1 MASNKDTITY
11 KIIHVPKTSP
21 QLADIVTK
29 TRTTRLHTLETDP
42 TSWLSNHAAE
52 LALPISVWER
62 RLTSPDITIFVCIA
76 TSSDEHGRDP
86 ETNLL
91 QSEWAGFAALRGP
104 MKYEDYYASPDMG
117 LPIPASPEEEGRWH
131 MYDLYTLPKHRGQGV
146 ARKLIEE
153 CVATAVKYTGGCEPA
168 LAPSAHNPE
177 VKHARIR
184 LFMNPKNVW
193 LITVYENMGFVK
205 AGKVTLAEGFR
216 ANSMDESIPAN
227 TRDTK
232 EMVDVWHTRYGLAME
247 QVVKIR

>member
-21 QLADIVTK
+21 RLAEIVTK
-29 TRTTRLHTLETDP
+29 TRATRLHTLETDP

-52 LALPISVWER
+52 SALPISVWER
-62 RLTSPDITIFVCIA
+62 RLTSPGITVLVCIA
-76 TSSDEHGRDP
+76 TSSNEDGSDP

-104 MKYEDYYASPDMG
+104 MKYEDYYITFDMG
-117 LPIPASPEEEGRWH
+117 LPTPASPEEERRWH
-131 MYDLYTLPKHRGQGV
+131 LYDLYTMPKHRGQGV
-146 ARKLIEE
+146 AKSLIDE
-153 CVATAVKYTGGCEPA
+153 CIATAVRYTEGSEPA
-168 LAPSAHNPE
+168 LTPSAHIPE

-184 LFMNPKNVW
+184 LFMNPKNAW
-193 LITVYENMGFVK
+193 LITVYEKMGFVK
-205 AGKVTLAEGFR
+205 AGMVTLAEGFK

-227 TRDTK
+227 TRETK
-232 EMVDVWHTRYGLAME
+232 ELVGVWHTRYGLAME

>member
-21 QLADIVTK
+21 RLAEIVTK
-29 TRTTRLHTLETDP
+29 TRATRLHTLETDP

-52 LALPISVWER
+52 SALPISVWER
-62 RLTSPDITIFVCIA
+62 RLTSPGITVLVCIV
-76 TSSDEHGRDP
+76 TSSNEDGSDP

-104 MKYEDYYASPDMG
+104 MKYEDYYITFDMG
-117 LPIPASPEEEGRWH
+117 LPTPASPEEERRWH
-131 MYDLYTLPKHRGQGV
+131 LYDLYTMPKHRGQGV
-146 ARKLIEE
+146 AKSLIDE
-153 CVATAVKYTGGCEPA
+153 CIATAVRYTEGSEPA
-168 LAPSAHNPE
+168 LTPSAHIPE

-184 LFMNPKNVW
+184 LFMNPKNAW
-193 LITVYENMGFVK
+193 LITVYEKMGFVK
-205 AGKVTLAEGFR
+205 AGMVTLAEGFK

-227 TRDTK
+227 TR
-232 EMVDVWHTRYGLAME
+232 ELIVSSGGRHTRYGLAME